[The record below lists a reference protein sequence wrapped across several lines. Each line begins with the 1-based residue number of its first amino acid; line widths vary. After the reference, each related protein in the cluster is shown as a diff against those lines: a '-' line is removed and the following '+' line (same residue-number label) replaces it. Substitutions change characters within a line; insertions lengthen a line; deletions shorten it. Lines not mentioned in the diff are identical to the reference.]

1 MGRLFSRITLVVM
14 VLLLLAPVAQA
25 AVLHLSAAAS
35 LKDSLNEVTEAFVR
49 KNPGVTFVKNFGG
62 SGSIALQL
70 QNGAPV
76 DVFISAN
83 EQWIEHLKQRRLLSA
98 NSVSDLAYN
107 SLVVVGRP
115 DSKVSSLKDLLKL
128 EKIAIGSPKSVPAG
142 EYAVEAFR
150 NAFLEKQLAKKLVLA
165 RDVREC
171 LMYAERG
178 EVDAAVV
185 YRTDALQARKVKILF
200 TIPQNLYERVTY
212 PMALTIA
219 GARNERARAFYRYLQ
234 GPEAQGIL
242 ARNGF
247 ATR

>member
-1 MGRLFSRITLVVM
+1 MGRCSVRIVLVIL
-14 VLLLLAPVAQA
+14 LLLLAPVAQA

-35 LKDSLNEVTEAFVR
+35 LKDSLNEITDAFVR

-62 SGSIALQL
+62 SGSLALQL

-76 DVFISAN
+76 DLFISAN
-83 EQWIEHLKQRRLLSA
+83 PQWMGQLKQRRLVLGS
-98 NSVSDLAYN
+98 SVSDLAYN
-107 SLVVVGRP
+107 SLVLVGRP

-128 EKIAIGSPKSVPAG
+128 DRIAIGSPRNVPAG
-142 EYAVEAFR
+142 EYAMEAFR

-178 EVDAAVV
+178 EVDGAVV

-212 PMALTIA
+212 PMALTVA
-219 GARNERARAFYRYLQ
+219 GARNEQARAFYRYLR
-234 GPEAQGIL
+234 GPEAQAVL